1 MSNYM
6 RKKQEK
12 ERERSKLARVHAA
25 RRAQEENQRKQQQK
39 LAPATSELDMA
50 SFCKSASDMV
60 PLSVKTEENLPSEDQ
75 VWKDPD
81 PLGSEDDFDANDV
94 LGLFPMLPS
103 PPREIMES
111 LKEESLFG
119 VEDDMSFD
127 PNAKTTFSQ
136 SPAMSGLVLDSL
148 PSSPSPSAS
157 VSSWERKK
165 RTSISFGN
173 VSETTSMH
181 GRPRKMT
188 ERAVELLQN
197 HKDREER
204 KRKVDIVDG
213 ETTERWCFCREPSS
227 GSMICCD
234 SPDSS

>member
-1 MSNYM
+1 MAP
-6 RKKQEK
+6 
-12 ERERSKLARVHAA
+12 LA
-25 RRAQEENQRKQQQK
+25 
-39 LAPATSELDMA
+39 
-50 SFCKSASDMV
+50 
-60 PLSVKTEENLPSEDQ
+60 VKTEENPHSEGD
-75 VWKDPD
+75 VWKNQGNFARFSLSRRSDFQFVELHFSQD

-94 LGLFPMLPS
+94 LDLFPMLPS

-119 VEDDMSFD
+119 LEDDMSFD
-127 PNAKTTFSQ
+127 PHSKTFSQ
-136 SPAMSGLVLDSL
+136 SPSMSGLVLDSL

-157 VSSWERKK
+157 VSSWDRRK

-204 KRKVDIVDG
+204 KRKMDGVDG
-213 ETTERWCFCREPSS
+213 ETNERWCFCREV
-227 GSMICCD
+227 
-234 SPDSS
+234 